1 MTKQSQMNGNGVGI
15 SEIFLFLILVCKQK
29 INLLI
34 NVGQKF
40 ELNWITIVPVVVRR
54 KINRVD
60 ASIVVMDWIFTISSL
75 SQNSLL
81 DYGA

>member
-60 ASIVVMDWIFTISSL
+60 ASIVVMD
-75 SQNSLL
+75 
-81 DYGA
+81 